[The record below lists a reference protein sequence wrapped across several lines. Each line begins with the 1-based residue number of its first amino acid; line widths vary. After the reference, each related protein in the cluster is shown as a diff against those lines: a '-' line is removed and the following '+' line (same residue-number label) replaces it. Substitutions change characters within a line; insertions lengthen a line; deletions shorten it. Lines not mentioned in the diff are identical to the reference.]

1 MNWPIG
7 LRGRLLAVGLLLLAT
22 CAVIAAVA
30 IPSYVL
36 YYRYD
41 DALAAAQERIDR
53 YRRVSSQ
60 RPDYQRALDL
70 LKARESAR
78 FFLKNTA
85 PNLGG
90 AELTDLVRQIVEING
105 SRLASI
111 QAATVKDEGG
121 FRVYSLNVGFN
132 ATPASLQKVLY
143 AIETSIPYLFI
154 DSTTIRATVPRGYKP
169 PPNQEPEVS
178 ATMEVQAYGPKD
190 VTRNP
195 RAPAAAGGVTGANT
209 GAGSATSGGKG

>member
-1 MNWPIG
+1 MNWPVG
-7 LRGRLLAVGLLLLAT
+7 LRGRLLAVALLLFAV

-30 IPSYVL
+30 VPAYVL

-41 DALAAAQERIDR
+41 DAQSAAQERIDR
-53 YRRVSSQ
+53 YRRVSTQ

-90 AELTDLVRQIVEING
+90 AELTDLVRQMVEANG
-105 SRLASI
+105 SRLSSI
-111 QAATVKDEGG
+111 QAATFKDEGG

-132 ATPASLQKVLY
+132 ATPASLQKLLY

-154 DSTTIRATVPRGYKP
+154 DNTTLRATVPRGYKP

-178 ATMEVQAYGPKD
+178 ATMEIQAYGPKD
-190 VTRNP
+190 VGRNP
-195 RAPAAAGGVTGANT
+195 RAPAAAGGATSAGTATGAST
-209 GAGSATSGGKG
+209 TGGK

>member
-1 MNWPIG
+1 MNWPVG
-7 LRGRLLAVGLLLLAT
+7 LRGRLLAVALLLLVA

-36 YYRYD
+36 YHRYD
-41 DALAAAQERIDR
+41 DAATEAQERIDR

-70 LKARESAR
+70 LNARESAR

-85 PNLGG
+85 TNLGG
-90 AELTDLVRQIVEING
+90 AELTDLVRQIVEANG

-121 FRVYSLNVGFN
+121 FRVYSLNIGFN

-154 DSTTIRATVPRGYKP
+154 ESTTIRATVPRGYKP

-190 VTRNP
+190 AARSP
-195 RAPAAAGGVTGANT
+195 RAPAAAGVGTTGA
-209 GAGSATSGGKG
+209 SAATTGGKG

>member
-7 LRGRLLAVGLLLLAT
+7 ARGRLLAVGLLLLAV
-22 CAVIAAVA
+22 CAAIAAVA
-30 IPSYVL
+30 VPAYVL
-36 YYRYD
+36 YHRYD
-41 DALAAAQERIDR
+41 DTLSAAQERIDR
-53 YRRVSSQ
+53 YRRVSTQ

-85 PNLGG
+85 SNLGG
-90 AELTDLVRQIVEING
+90 AELTDLVRQMVEANG
-105 SRLASI
+105 SRLSSI

-154 DSTTIRATVPRGYKP
+154 DNTTLRATVPRGYKP

-178 ATMEVQAYGPKD
+178 ATMEIQAYGAKD
-190 VTRNP
+190 AARTT
-195 RAPAAAGGVTGANT
+195 RAPAAAGG
-209 GAGSATSGGKG
+209 ATSAGTTPSTSTTGGK

>member
-1 MNWPIG
+1 MNWPVG
-7 LRGRLLAVGLLLLAT
+7 LRGRLLAVALLLLVA

-36 YYRYD
+36 YHRYD
-41 DALAAAQERIDR
+41 DAATEAQERIDR

-70 LKARESAR
+70 LNSRESAR

-85 PNLGG
+85 TNLGG
-90 AELTDLVRQIVEING
+90 AELTDLVRQIVETNG

-121 FRVYSLNVGFN
+121 FRVYSLNIGFN

-154 DSTTIRATVPRGYKP
+154 ESTTIRATVPRGYKP

-190 VTRNP
+190 AARSP
-195 RAPAAAGGVTGANT
+195 RAPAAAGVGTTGA
-209 GAGSATSGGKG
+209 SAATTGGKG

>member
-1 MNWPIG
+1 MNWPVG
-7 LRGRLLAVGLLLLAT
+7 LRGRLLAVALLLFAV

-30 IPSYVL
+30 VPAYVL
-36 YYRYD
+36 YHRYD
-41 DALAAAQERIDR
+41 DTQSAAQERIDR
-53 YRRVSSQ
+53 YRRVSTQ

-90 AELTDLVRQIVEING
+90 AELTDLVRQMVEANG
-105 SRLASI
+105 SRLSSI
-111 QAATVKDEGG
+111 QAATFKDEGG

-154 DSTTIRATVPRGYKP
+154 DNTTLRATVPRGYKP

-178 ATMEVQAYGPKD
+178 ATMEIQAYGPKD
-190 VTRNP
+190 VGRNP
-195 RAPAAAGGVTGANT
+195 RAPAAAGG
-209 GAGSATSGGKG
+209 ATSAGTATGTSTTGGK

>member
-1 MNWPIG
+1 MNWPVG
-7 LRGRLLAVGLLLLAT
+7 LRGRLLAVALLLFAV

-30 IPSYVL
+30 VPAYVL

-41 DALAAAQERIDR
+41 DAQSAAQERIDR
-53 YRRVSSQ
+53 YRRVSTQ

-90 AELTDLVRQIVEING
+90 AELTDLVRQMVEANG
-105 SRLASI
+105 SRLSSI
-111 QAATVKDEGG
+111 QAATFKDEGG

-154 DSTTIRATVPRGYKP
+154 DNTTLRATVPRGYKP

-178 ATMEVQAYGPKD
+178 ATMEIQAYGPKD
-190 VTRNP
+190 VGRNP
-195 RAPAAAGGVTGANT
+195 RAPAAAGGATSAGTATGAST
-209 GAGSATSGGKG
+209 TGGK